1 MKGGRVRC
9 HFECAEDAAV
19 GTKAFIQVQL
29 EYVPGAAITKV
40 LPIEIIAKPE
50 QKLKPTGK
58 KTEKEETE
66 DGDSTKVI
74 KVKIRKKDFT
84 EVDIPVVKPIPVKTT
99 DTAWG
104 TLGWPHDPQRVGFS
118 IRSLMN
124 KIHLYYNA
132 EFPPFL
138 DLRHRMSKKSLEDEF
153 IRRYEL
159 KLILHTIFTLNYE
172 FVDEDDFP
180 EDQRKRVRDLLCATA
195 ESLALATKSE
205 LEIEAKLK
213 SEESTPL
220 ETSVAADLQQAAV
233 HEPAEVVNGNG

>member
-1 MKGGRVRC
+1 MYGSDR

-58 KTEKEETE
+58 KTEKEETRRRRFDE
-66 DGDSTKVI
+66 SHRR

-195 ESLALATKSE
+195 ESLAL
-205 LEIEAKLK
+205 
-213 SEESTPL
+213 
-220 ETSVAADLQQAAV
+220 
-233 HEPAEVVNGNG
+233 GNQVRA